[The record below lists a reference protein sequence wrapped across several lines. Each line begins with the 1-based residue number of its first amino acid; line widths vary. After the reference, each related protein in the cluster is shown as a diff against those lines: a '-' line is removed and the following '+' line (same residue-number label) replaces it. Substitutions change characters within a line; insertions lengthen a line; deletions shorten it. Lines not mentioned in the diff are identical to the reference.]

1 MAIADFRLPGTETFL
16 ELLQYMDPE
25 GEHVSMETKNPGI
38 GHLCFVV
45 SDLAVEFTR
54 IRAFGGDFRSDGPVQ
69 RADGG
74 RAAYFRDPDGFS
86 IELQERAS

>member
-1 MAIADFRLPGTETFL
+1 
-16 ELLQYMDPE
+16 
-25 GEHVSMETKNPGI
+25 METKNTGI

-45 SDLAVEFTR
+45 SDLATEFDR
-54 IRAFGGDFRSDGPVQ
+54 IRALGGVCRSDGPVD

-86 IELQERAS
+86 VELQEHPS